1 MALQIVDHLIY
12 AAPEL
17 DAAIDEIEALLGIR
31 PIFGGQHTGRGTHNA
46 LLSLGGRSYLEV
58 IAPDPT
64 QSEPP
69 VPRSFG
75 LNSPPKQGRL
85 VTWASP
91 SENLHAQVEQARAAG
106 YDAGTIV
113 DGGRL
118 TSDGVQLN
126 WRSAKRPEVSQGQ
139 PLVGGGLI
147 PFLIEWGNTPHP
159 ALSSPQGCE
168 LIRFSAEHPNPDSIA
183 TMFTALNVPISVTQ
197 GNQPQL
203 IAIINTPNG
212 QVELR

>member
-1 MALQIVDHLIY
+1 MSIVDHLIY

-17 DAAIDEIEALLGIR
+17 GAAMDEIEALLGVR
-31 PIFGGQHTGRGTHNA
+31 PIFGGQHTHRGTHNA
-46 LLSLGGRSYLEV
+46 LLSLGGRSYLEI

-64 QSEPP
+64 QPEPN

-75 LNSPPKQGRL
+75 LNTPPSHGRL

-91 SENLHAQVEQARAAG
+91 SDDLTAQSEQARAAG
-106 YDAGTIV
+106 YDPGTIV
-113 DGGRL
+113 AGGRL
-118 TSDGVQLN
+118 TSDGVQLH
-126 WRSAKRPEVSQGQ
+126 WRSAKRPEVSQGK
-139 PLVGGGLI
+139 PMVGGGLI

-168 LIRFSAEHPNPDSIA
+168 LVGFSAEHPNPTAITA
-183 TMFTALNVPISVTQ
+183 MLTALGIPIPVTQ
-197 GNQPQL
+197 AAQPQL

-212 QVELR
+212 QIELR

>member
-1 MALQIVDHLIY
+1 MTLPYVDHIIY
-12 AAPEL
+12 AGPDLNQAM
-17 DAAIDEIEALLGIR
+17 DEIEALLGIR

-46 LLSLGGRSYLEV
+46 LLSLGGRCYLEV

-64 QSEPP
+64 QAEPP
-69 VPRSFG
+69 QPRSFG
-75 LNSPPKQGRL
+75 LNTPPDRARL

-91 SENLHAQVEQARAAG
+91 SNNLAAQCEQARAAG
-106 YDAGTIV
+106 YDPGVVV

-126 WRSAKRPEVSQGQ
+126 WRSAKRPENAQGK

-168 LIRFSAEHPNPDSIA
+168 LVRFSAEHPHPDQITPMLA
-183 TMFTALNVPISVTQ
+183 ALNLPVTVTQ
-197 GNQPQL
+197 GSQPQL

-212 QVELR
+212 QIELR